1 MSALTDLFG
10 GIADAIRNKT
20 GGSEQIQAAQFAT
33 AISNIPTGSEVVQFR
48 GSFTNGVL
56 SNDLLKGKT
65 SFIGVRNGSAG
76 YPSGGIIVLAFY
88 TDDQQYK
95 ALIAGET
102 FNPPFFAQGTAQPVF
117 DSAAGTL
124 TVTSS
129 VDRYSGS
136 WWIIAW

>member
-1 MSALTDLFG
+1 MFSS
-10 GIADAIRNKT
+10 IANAIRNKT

-48 GSFTNGVL
+48 GSFKNGVL

-65 SFIGVRNGSAG
+65 SFIGVRNGNFG
-76 YPSGGIIVLAFY
+76 YPSGGIVVLAFY

-95 ALIAGET
+95 AFMAGKT
-102 FNPPFFAQGTAQPVF
+102 FELPFFTQGTAQPVF

-129 VDRYSGS
+129 VDRYSGN